1 MSDETRTEVVKRMVD
16 DKSFVTL
23 CFGGV
28 LLSSRRREEAARFIT
43 SAEPDGCNI
52 TFSIWKVG
60 HASAIWRFG
69 NCRVCRGCESFNSLL
84 PGSYEWKKLVSDERF
99 CALQAAQQQVLLLFK
114 KGAST
119 QPIVIEGGTI
129 PPHDGSGQTHLAF
142 AISVQELVPW
152 EEWLEQHQV
161 VIESKVRWE
170 RGGQSIYFRDPDG
183 HLLELVT
190 PGCWAIY

>member
-1 MSDETRTEVVKRMVD
+1 MPQLSGILETAVYVEDMDRSIRFYQEVMQ
-16 DKSFVTL
+16 F
-23 CFGGV
+23 
-28 LLSSRRREEAARFIT
+28 
-43 SAEPDGCNI
+43 
-52 TFSIWKVG
+52 
-60 HASAIWRFG
+60 H
-69 NCRVCRGCESFNSLL
+69 
-84 PGSYEWKKLVSDERF
+84 KLIGDERF

-119 QPIVIEGGTI
+119 QPVVIEGGTI

-142 AISVQELVPW
+142 AISAQELGPW
-152 EEWLEQHQV
+152 ERWFEQHQV

>member
-1 MSDETRTEVVKRMVD
+1 MPQLS
-16 DKSFVTL
+16 
-23 CFGGV
+23 GV
-28 LLSSRRREEAARFIT
+28 LETAVYVEDVNR
-43 SAEPDGCNI
+43 
-52 TFSIWKVG
+52 SIHFYQEVMQ
-60 HASAIWRFG
+60 F
-69 NCRVCRGCESFNSLL
+69 
-84 PGSYEWKKLVSDERF
+84 KKLVSDERF

-142 AISVQELVPW
+142 AISAQELEAW
-152 EEWLEQHQV
+152 ERWFEQHQV
-161 VIESKVRWE
+161 AIESKVRWE

>member
-1 MSDETRTEVVKRMVD
+1 MPSLNGILETSLSVEDLERSIRFYQEVMQ
-16 DKSFVTL
+16 FQ
-23 CFGGV
+23 
-28 LLSSRRREEAARFIT
+28 
-43 SAEPDGCNI
+43 
-52 TFSIWKVG
+52 
-60 HASAIWRFG
+60 
-69 NCRVCRGCESFNSLL
+69 
-84 PGSYEWKKLVSDERF
+84 KLVSDERF

-119 QPIVIEGGTI
+119 KPVVIDGGTI
-129 PPHDGSGQTHLAF
+129 PPHDSSGQTHLAF
-142 AISVQELVPW
+142 AISAQELEPW
-152 EEWLEQHQV
+152 ERWLERYEV

>member
-1 MSDETRTEVVKRMVD
+1 MPSLNGILETSVYVEDMECSMRFYQEVMQFEK
-16 DKSFVTL
+16 
-23 CFGGV
+23 
-28 LLSSRRREEAARFIT
+28 LL
-43 SAEPDGCNI
+43 
-52 TFSIWKVG
+52 
-60 HASAIWRFG
+60 
-69 NCRVCRGCESFNSLL
+69 
-84 PGSYEWKKLVSDERF
+84 SDERF
-99 CALQAAQQQVLLLFK
+99 CALKAAQPQVLLLFK

-119 QPIVIEGGTI
+119 QPMVFEGGTV

-142 AISVQELVPW
+142 AISAQELEPW
-152 EEWLEQHQV
+152 ERWLEQHQV

>member
-1 MSDETRTEVVKRMVD
+1 MPQ
-16 DKSFVTL
+16 L
-23 CFGGV
+23 NGV
-28 LLSSRRREEAARFIT
+28 LET
-43 SAEPDGCNI
+43 SLYVEVMER
-52 TFSIWKVG
+52 SIHFYQEVMQ
-60 HASAIWRFG
+60 FQ
-69 NCRVCRGCESFNSLL
+69 
-84 PGSYEWKKLVSDERF
+84 KLVSDERF

-119 QPIVIEGGTI
+119 EPMVIDGGTI

-142 AISVQELVPW
+142 AISAQELEPW
-152 EEWLEQHQV
+152 ERWLEQHQR

-183 HLLELVT
+183 NLLELVT